1 VTAGF
6 IFKLVGFSAENRY
19 DACHTYFLPL
29 EVTHMALTATIL
41 KAKVSIVDLDNH
53 VYLNDIPLTLAQHPS
68 ETENRVML
76 RLLAWMLNVDAD
88 TRLSFTKGLCQD
100 DEPDIWFKSDI
111 DAIEHWID
119 LGQPSEKRLKKA
131 CNQAQRVT
139 LYTYGDRSAPLWF
152 KKLKYSADN
161 LSIQF
166 IDDATAEQIAALY
179 SRNMELQLMIQDGE
193 IQLLAEGV
201 SINIKPQVWC

>member
-1 VTAGF
+1 
-6 IFKLVGFSAENRY
+6 
-19 DACHTYFLPL
+19 
-29 EVTHMALTATIL
+29 MALTATIL